1 MTRSRKL
8 SGKLTTK
15 QLQGQVEELQGI
27 VSEMINAMSG
37 DLTRINMVLFGIL
50 KQNNWLVEYDCSC
63 GQHLVLPK
71 LDSLPMETHC
81 PSCNKEIEI
90 DDKQTK
96 LSEVEAWDSGG
107 EEE

>member
-1 MTRSRKL
+1 M
-8 SGKLTTK
+8 
-15 QLQGQVEELQGI
+15 QGQVEELQGI

>member
-8 SGKLTTK
+8 SGKMTTK
-15 QLQGQVEELQGI
+15 QLQKQVEELQGI
-27 VSEMINAMSG
+27 VSEMIKAMSG

-50 KQNNWLVEYDCSC
+50 KQNDWLVEYDCSC

-81 PSCNKEIEI
+81 PACGKEIE
-90 DDKQTK
+90 DENQSK
-96 LSEVEAWDSGG
+96 LSDVVAWDNGG